1 MKHKK
6 SIMKSLIFAF
16 ILLFLGSGSMP
27 GEERI
32 SNIRYEIWVE
42 LDDENKKL
50 HGKEHITC

>member
-16 ILLFLGSGSMP
+16 ILLFFGSGSMP

-42 LDDENKKL
+42 LDDENKNFIMKQL
-50 HGKEHITC
+50 DY